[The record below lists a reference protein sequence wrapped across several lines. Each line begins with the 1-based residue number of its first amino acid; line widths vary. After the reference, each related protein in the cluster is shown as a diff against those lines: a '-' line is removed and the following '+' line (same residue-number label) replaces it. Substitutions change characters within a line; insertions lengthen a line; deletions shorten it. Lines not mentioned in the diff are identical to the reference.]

1 MVVKR
6 KKKKNRAHVLSF
18 DTVETSTIIT
28 NDKKLILSR
37 IRTYIKAKSYI
48 HAYAFFWGH
57 FSNVP
62 KLVFFPLLLHAIIS
76 PGSPLTPSP
85 WGFTLF
91 LEKDLF

>member
-6 KKKKNRAHVLSF
+6 KKRKKNTAHVLSF

-28 NDKKLILSR
+28 SDKKLILSR

-48 HAYAFFWGH
+48 RACAFFWGH

-62 KLVFFPLLLHAIIS
+62 KLVFFPLRHAIVS

-91 LEKDLF
+91 LEKI

>member
-57 FSNVP
+57 FSNAP
-62 KLVFFPLLLHAIIS
+62 NLYFFPLLHAIIS